1 MWQLKE
7 RQSLVELYTL
17 LVKASS
23 LNNGSGVVEKMR
35 EIQEIANKLM
45 HSDLRTKEPSFLQFL
60 EKEATK

>member
-7 RQSLVELYTL
+7 RQSLVELQTL

-23 LNNGSGVVEKMR
+23 LNNGSGVIEKMR
-35 EIQEIANKLM
+35 EIQVIANKLM
-45 HSDLRTKEPSFLQFL
+45 YRDLRGKEPSFLQFL

>member
-1 MWQLKE
+1 MWQLKD
-7 RQSLVELYTL
+7 RQSLVELQTL

-23 LNNGSGVVEKMR
+23 LNNGSGVIEKMR

-45 HSDLRTKEPSFLQFL
+45 YSDLRRKEPSFLQFL